1 MTKLKQGMLGAEAIE
16 ADSRWYVV
24 QMDDVRATAVPD
36 YESVKPML
44 RRKLEARERAAESL
58 AKICSR
64 RQRWSEYADC
74 ELRAMLS
81 FELVGL
87 SP

>member
-44 RRKLEARERAAESL
+44 RRKLEARELERAAESL
-58 AKICSR
+58 VKICSR
-64 RQRWSEYADC
+64 RQRWSERQFAQSISTPK
-74 ELRAMLS
+74 RA
-81 FELVGL
+81 F
-87 SP
+87 